1 MVSNLDRLIVLVEE
15 VATLKERADGQ
26 KGMGHIYTT
35 ISTLENRIKEIKQ
48 QQVELE
54 KEIKK
59 LNTLEKEFSLIDI
72 N

>member
-35 ISTLENRIKEIKQ
+35 ISTLENRIKEIK
-48 QQVELE
+48 E
-54 KEIKK
+54 K
-59 LNTLEKEFSLIDI
+59 I
-72 N
+72 NGST